1 MMPKELPDV
10 RTDKGYRQEAADYAK
25 QVLTY
30 KLPMMKSF
38 QDIPA
43 AMEKALYDAYL
54 LGANSAIRIGYRLA
68 EEDYKET
75 IMYYKKQIEER
86 SEQ

>member
-1 MMPKELPDV
+1 MMPKQLPDV

-25 QVLTY
+25 NVMTY
-30 KLPMMKSF
+30 KLPLMKSF
-38 QDIPA
+38 QDIQTA
-43 AMEKALYDAYL
+43 IEKAIYDAYL
-54 LGANSAIRIGYRLA
+54 KGANSAIMIGYRLA

-75 IMYYKKQIEER
+75 ITYYKKQIEER